1 MRALSFFRLSVVA
14 ALALSAACNDDRK
27 AIPTAP
33 ISVGDNALSAYVVV
47 SNPNAPVGADVTVS
61 VRALRGKLVGPI
73 GSFTIR
79 LAYDSLG
86 LRFGKSAN
94 SAQGMVMANAATRGL
109 VIAAGASAE
118 GFKDDELLRAT
129 FTVTAAGTLKSL
141 TLSVTELNS
150 LKFEDQRANMT
161 VMRGI
166 YRAASK

>member
-1 MRALSFFRLSVVA
+1 MHVPSLLRLSLVA
-14 ALALSAACNDDRK
+14 VLASSAACDDERK
-27 AIPTAP
+27 PIPTAP
-33 ISVGDNALSAYVVV
+33 ISVADDALSAYVVV
-47 SNPNAPVGADVTVS
+47 SNPNAPVGSDVIVS

-86 LRFGKSAN
+86 LRFVNSAN
-94 SAQGMVMANAATRGL
+94 NAQGMVLANAATRGV

-118 GFKDDELLRAT
+118 GFKNDELLSAT
-129 FTVTAAGTLKSL
+129 FTVAASGALKSL
-141 TLSVTELNS
+141 ALSVTELNS

>member
-1 MRALSFFRLSVVA
+1 MRVPLLSRTSLVA
-14 ALALSAACNDDRK
+14 VLAFSAACTDDRK

-33 ISVGDNALSAYVVV
+33 ISVADDALSAYVVV
-47 SNPNAPVGADVTVS
+47 SNPNAPVGTDVTVS

-86 LRFGKSAN
+86 LRFGRSAN

-129 FTVTAAGTLKSL
+129 FTVAAAGALKSL
-141 TLSVTELNS
+141 ALSVTELNS

-166 YRAASK
+166 YRAASR

>member
-1 MRALSFFRLSVVA
+1 MRVPSLLRFSLVA
-14 ALALSAACNDDRK
+14 GLAFSAACDDERK
-27 AIPTAP
+27 PIPTAP
-33 ISVGDNALSAYVVV
+33 ISVADDALSAYVVV
-47 SNPNAPVGADVTVS
+47 SNPNAPVGSNVIVS

-86 LRFGKSAN
+86 LRFVNSAN
-94 SAQGMVMANAATRGL
+94 NAQGMVLSNAATRGV

-118 GFKDDELLRAT
+118 GFKNDELLSAT
-129 FTVTAAGTLKSL
+129 FTVTGSGALKTLA
-141 TLSVTELNS
+141 LSVTELNS

>member
-1 MRALSFFRLSVVA
+1 MRVPSLLRLSLA
-14 ALALSAACNDDRK
+14 AVLAVSAACDDERK
-27 AIPTAP
+27 PIPTAP
-33 ISVGDNALSAYVVV
+33 ISVADDALSAYVVV
-47 SNPNAPVGADVTVS
+47 SNPNAPVGSNVTVS

-86 LRFGKSAN
+86 LRFVNSAN
-94 SAQGMVMANAATRGL
+94 NAEGMVLANAATRGA

-118 GFKDDELLRAT
+118 GFKNDELVSAT
-129 FTVTAAGTLKSL
+129 FTVTASGGLKSL
-141 TLSVTELNS
+141 ALSVTELNS
-150 LKFEDQRANMT
+150 LKFEDQRASMT